1 MPPAKL
7 THPALDHLAATPE
20 IFRALLT
27 GIHERQTLWKSAPQ
41 KWSIAEVLEH
51 LSHIEGHCFRAR
63 LDQILSENAPVFP
76 DYDQDAYY
84 RAGAYSGRDAE
95 ESFAHWEEQRED
107 NLAVLTE
114 LDPIVL
120 PRKGTHALRGEFT
133 LEQLLNAW
141 AFHDLSHI
149 RQLAGLV
156 GMQLYHPAMGVLVDP
171 PA

>member
-1 MPPAKL
+1 MAQAKL
-7 THPALDHLAATPE
+7 THLSLDHLAATPE

-27 GIHERQTLWKSAPQ
+27 GVHERQTEWKPGEGR
-41 KWSIAEVLEH
+41 WSIAEVLEH

-63 LDQILSENAPVFP
+63 LDHMLTEDAPVFA
-76 DYDQDAYY
+76 DYDQNVYY
-84 RAGAYSGRDAE
+84 RTGTYSGRDAE

-107 NLAVLTE
+107 NLAALTE

-120 PRKGTHALRGEFT
+120 SRKGVHADRGEFT

-141 AFHDLSHI
+141 AFHDLSHV

-156 GMQLYHPAMGVLVDP
+156 GMQLYHLAMGVLVDP
-171 PA
+171 L